1 MRSFHVP
8 DRELR
13 LYRGRTLAL
22 LRRFFCSSLEIG
34 RLPSLLGREIFRARV
49 TSYRAASFEDAVI
62 FVHDVERTLAALP
75 AFDQQILARLV
86 FQQYTQPEVAH
97 TLGLTERHLR
107 RAFGLALDR
116 TARAFLE
123 RRLLTP
129 LFCHELEPVRVTKKS
144 CQEAENV
151 TFHVTAS
158 SDTK

>member
-1 MRSFHVP
+1 MSSFHVP

-13 LYRGRTLAL
+13 LYRGRTLSL

-62 FVHDVERTLAALP
+62 FVHDVERTLDSLP
-75 AFDQQILARLV
+75 PFDQQVLARLV
-86 FQQYTQPEVAH
+86 FQQYTQPEVARR
-97 TLGLTERHLR
+97 LGLTERHLR

-116 TARAFLE
+116 TAQAFLE

-129 LFCHELEPVRVTKKS
+129 LFCHQLEPIPVTRKT
-144 CQEAENV
+144 CQEAESV
-151 TFHVTAS
+151 TFRATAS
-158 SDTK
+158 SDGK